1 MYGLSSKLD
10 LSINTKF
17 PISKTSLIFLVDF
30 STIPIVIIIDFKKP
44 KIKDRKITINFKGE
58 LVVEINIMME
68 MSFIF

>member
-1 MYGLSSKLD
+1 MYKLSSKLD

-17 PISKTSLIFLVDF
+17 PISKTPFLVQYL
-30 STIPIVIIIDFKKP
+30 VIIIDFKKP

-58 LVVEINIMME
+58 LIVERNIMME